1 MNLKY
6 IHLKSFF
13 VFITLALIGLIFIQ
27 IYWVKHA
34 FELNEI
40 EFNSEAR
47 KAIDEAVLKY
57 EKSEM
62 FYRIKNSQLA
72 SKVLISS
79 EIGSSFK
86 KNIVVDRDTAVLKD
100 GDGYKVRV
108 TEYNYVDT
116 NSGVKSISLVKE
128 FKKNSN
134 EIVYTE
140 NENIVLDINA
150 SDTAINDY
158 FDYGKEQYSFQNQAM
173 LINDIIGQFRNN
185 NKNISIS
192 DRLDIKLLDTL
203 LREQF
208 SLHGIHLGYHFV
220 ILDNMN
226 KVLLN
231 SSESSLNT
239 DFDDQYLHNL
249 YPNDI
254 LPSQYFISVRF
265 LSLKTF
271 LIKQSWLMIVLSIVL
286 ILIISYAF
294 YYSLTRILKAEKLR
308 VIKNDF
314 INNMTHE
321 LKTPIATISL
331 ATEALSDPSLN
342 CMENSRNRFLNIIN
356 QENTRLKV
364 LVDNVLQSAILEEGT
379 LTLYREDI
387 DLNKILVSIY
397 DSESIK
403 VNKLNGQISYN
414 TNKTPVIFNG
424 DMIHLTNVFY
434 NLLDNAIKYS
444 PEDRVDIN
452 IELLDKGSNIE
463 ILFKDKG
470 IGVAKENQYHIFEKL
485 FRVPE
490 GDLHNVKGFGLGLSY
505 AKSIID
511 LHGGSIHVS
520 SQFNIGST
528 FKIVLPKKSK
538 I

>member
-1 MNLKY
+1 MNWKY
-6 IHLKSFF
+6 VHLKSFF
-13 VFITLALIGLIFIQ
+13 VFVTLALIGLIFIQ

-62 FYRIKNSQLA
+62 FYRIKNSKLA
-72 SKVLISS
+72 SSVLLSS
-79 EIGSSFK
+79 DVKNSFK
-86 KNIVVDRDTAVLKD
+86 NDIVIARDTAVLKD
-100 GDGYKVRV
+100 KDGYKIRV

-116 NSGVKSISLVKE
+116 TSGVKSVSLVKE
-128 FKKNSN
+128 FAKNAN
-134 EIVYTE
+134 EITYSE
-140 NENIVLDINA
+140 NQNIDLDLNA
-150 SDTAINDY
+150 SDSVVNDY
-158 FDYGKEQYSFQNQAM
+158 FDYSREQYDFQKQAM
-173 LINDIIGQFRNN
+173 LINDIIVQFRKK
-185 NKNISIS
+185 NKNISIKE
-192 DRLDIKLLDTL
+192 RLNFKLLDTL

-208 SLHGIHLGYHFV
+208 ILHGIHLDYNFV
-220 ILDNMN
+220 VLNNMN
-226 KVLLN
+226 KILIK
-231 SSESSLNT
+231 SSELC
-239 DFDDQYLHNL
+239 DDEKYDENYLHNL

-254 LPSQYFISVRF
+254 LPSQYFLSVHF
-265 LSLKTF
+265 LSLKSF
-271 LIKQSWLMIVLSIVL
+271 LIKQSWLMIVLSMML

-294 YYSLTRILKAEKLR
+294 YYSLTRIMKGEKLR

-342 CMENSRNRFLNIIN
+342 CMENSRTRFLNIIN
-356 QENTRLKV
+356 QENNRLKV

-379 LTLYREDI
+379 LVLHKQEL
-387 DLNKILVSIY
+387 DLNKVLISIY

-403 VNKLNGQISYN
+403 VNKLNGQISYT

-434 NLLDNAIKYS
+434 NLFDNAIKYS
-444 PEDRVDIN
+444 PEDRVNIK
-452 IELLDKGSNIE
+452 IELIEKVNNIE

-470 IGVAKENQYHIFEKL
+470 IGISKENQFHVFEKL
-485 FRVPE
+485 YRVPE

-520 SQFNIGST
+520 SQYQEGST
-528 FKIVLPKKSK
+528 FKIVLPKKTK
-538 I
+538 N

>member
-62 FYRIKNSQLA
+62 FYRVKNSQLA
-72 SKVLISS
+72 SKVLLSS
-79 EIGSSFK
+79 EVKSSLK
-86 KNIVVDRDTAVLKD
+86 NNIVIGRDTAFIKEK
-100 GDGYKVRV
+100 DGYKIRV

-116 NSGVKSISLVKE
+116 NTGVKSVSLVKE
-128 FKKNSN
+128 FKKNAN
-134 EIVYTE
+134 EIIYSE
-140 NENIVLDINA
+140 NQNIDLDLKT
-150 SDTAINDY
+150 SDKVVNDY
-158 FDYGKEQYSFQNQAM
+158 FNYSKEQYDFQNQAM
-173 LINDIIGQFRNN
+173 LINDIIGHFRKN
-185 NKNISIS
+185 NKNISINE
-192 DRLDIKLLDTL
+192 RLNSKLLDTL

-208 SLHGIHLGYHFV
+208 LLHGIHLDYNFV
-220 ILDNMN
+220 VLNNMN
-226 KVLLN
+226 KILIK
-231 SSESSLNT
+231 SSEMCS
-239 DFDDQYLHNL
+239 DDKFDENYLHNL

-254 LPSQYFISVRF
+254 LPSQYFLSVHFIS
-265 LSLKTF
+265 LQSF

-294 YYSLTRILKAEKLR
+294 YYSLTRIMKGEKLR
-308 VIKNDF
+308 IIKNDF

-331 ATEALSDPSLN
+331 ATEALSDPTLN
-342 CMENSRNRFLNIIN
+342 CMENSRTRFLNIIN
-356 QENTRLKV
+356 QENNRLKV

-379 LTLYREDI
+379 LTLHKEEI
-387 DLNKILVSIY
+387 DLNKILISIY

-403 VNKLNGQISYN
+403 VNKLNGQISYT
-414 TNKTPVIFNG
+414 TNKTPVFFNG

-444 PEDRVDIN
+444 PEDRVNIK
-452 IELLDKGSNIE
+452 IELNDKLNNIE

-485 FRVPE
+485 YRVPE

-505 AKSIID
+505 AKSIVD
-511 LHGGSIHVS
+511 LHGGSIHVT
-520 SQFNIGST
+520 SQYNVGST
-528 FKIVLPKKSK
+528 FKIVLPKKTK
-538 I
+538 V